1 MKGKLKKVVALT
13 MLVMLVLPTQIIQ
26 VFATGIGDSPYL
38 EKSDI
43 GYYTIQFHNG
53 RIWTYVTYN
62 VVHYYDSDGV
72 RRIAYCI
79 DPELPGVRRSRWIRW
94 ISC

>member
-1 MKGKLKKVVALT
+1 MKGRFKKVVALT
-13 MLVMLVLPTQIIQ
+13 MLVMLVLPIQLIQ

-38 EKSDI
+38 EKSDL
-43 GYYTIQFHNG
+43 GYYTIQYHNG
-53 RIWTYVTYN
+53 TRWTYVTYN
-62 VVHYYDSDGV
+62 VVHFKDSDGV

-79 DPELPGVRRSRWIRW
+79 DPELPGVRWKRWIRW